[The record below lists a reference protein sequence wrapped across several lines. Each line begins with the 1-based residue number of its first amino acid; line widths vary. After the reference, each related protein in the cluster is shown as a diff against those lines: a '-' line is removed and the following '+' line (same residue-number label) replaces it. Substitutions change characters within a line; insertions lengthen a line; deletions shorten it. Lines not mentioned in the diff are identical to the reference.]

1 MDTTTLSKRKALP
14 KDHIDWWWFW
24 LQTAFMAVVF
34 GIVVFAFILLNGQ
47 ENTNNQIIQSYLNE
61 LTCFKVILPAWNINV
76 SYNIQKQL
84 LNNCVADFAYK
95 PA

>member
-1 MDTTTLSKRKALP
+1 MQS
-14 KDHIDWWWFW
+14 H
-24 LQTAFMAVVF
+24 
-34 GIVVFAFILLNGQ
+34 GQ